1 MSVFLSELQFSAT
14 FTINEH
20 TYIEVQDR
28 DRPGQP
34 NWEYTMWKFQGFS
47 STHILHEINFGHS
60 EAPKT
65 AILTMLI
72 SSEFCVF
79 GHFCHFQV

>member
-47 STHILHEINFGHS
+47 STQILRETNFGHF
-60 EAPKT
+60 EAPKAVNMT
-65 AILTMLI
+65 I
-72 SSEFCVF
+72 
-79 GHFCHFQV
+79 